1 MNADGILTAIEVVG
15 IVYVSHGSLS
25 FVVVDVDVL
34 GSRDFVELKVFSVY
48 FVTSIFR
55 KVIHDHGEV
64 VAVVLSK
71 YGVEGVLYAEFGVV
85 VKTGRY
91 DAHRQLGT
99 GLFKLEKRIDPV
111 VLQQKLLGLVLVIL
125 PVNLH
130 VEKTLLNGLQF
141 VDKILDKALPL
152 FVHLHSLFS

>member
-1 MNADGILTAIEVVG
+1 MNADGILTAIEVVS
-15 IVYVSHGSLS
+15 IVYVFHGSLS
-25 FVVVDVDVL
+25 FVVIDVDVP
-34 GSRDFVELKVFSVY
+34 GGRDFVELKVFSVY
-48 FVTSIFR
+48 FVTSIVR
-55 KVIHDHGEV
+55 SIINDHSEV

-71 YGVEGVLYAEFGVV
+71 YGVEGVLDAEFGVV

-130 VEKTLLNGLQF
+130 VEVALL
-141 VDKILDKALPL
+141 DAL
-152 FVHLHSLFS
+152 